1 MMARSGK
8 QRGGKPRGRS
18 QGQAS
23 ASAQPLPADSGRLIK
38 QYRKQSDNPGLLLD
52 RYIPWRRRQTREG
65 KDEWS
70 LGGQDKYRWLETVA
84 SSARQLDALLQENHA
99 RWQQIVQ
106 DAGAVKGI
114 TRFTATTDWR
124 MVVGLGGGHVLETA
138 MTLHRIYGFPII
150 PGSALKGMTRAW
162 VELEV
167 KPDDDL
173 VVAVFGTPPGETPM
187 KAGQVIFFD
196 AVPTQVPKLEL
207 DVMNPHYGD
216 YYAEKKDRGR
226 PIPPADYLS
235 PVPVYFLTVA
245 GGCEFAFAVAPRNG
259 NKGLAET
266 AAGWLKEALREM
278 GVGAKTVAG
287 YGYFR

>member
-1 MMARSGK
+1 MTRTGK
-8 QRGGKPRGRS
+8 RGRQS
-18 QGQAS
+18 RGRERARQSPQER
-23 ASAQPLPADSGRLIK
+23 PLPTDTQQFFGRHED
-38 QYRKQSDNPGLLLD
+38 QCHNTGLLLD
-52 RYIPWRRRQTREG
+52 RYIPWRRGWELKGSDKGDWLG
-65 KDEWS
+65 KS
-70 LGGQDKYRWLETVA
+70 A
-84 SSARQLDALLQENHA
+84 SGVQNISELVRANRD
-99 RWQQIVQ
+99 RWQQMVEA
-106 DAGAVKGI
+106 AGAIQSK
-114 TRFTATTDWR
+114 TWFTAATDWR

-138 MTLHRIYGFPII
+138 MTLHRVYGFPII

-167 KPDDDL
+167 QPDGDL

-196 AVPTQVPKLEL
+196 AVPTRAPKLEL

-216 YYAEKKDRGR
+216 YYAKKEHRGR
-226 PIPPADYLS
+226 PISPADYLS

-259 NKGLAET
+259 NKGLAEA

-287 YGYFR
+287 YGYFEA

>member
-1 MMARSGK
+1 MSEL
-8 QRGGKPRGRS
+8 
-18 QGQAS
+18 
-23 ASAQPLPADSGRLIK
+23 PLPPDTRGFHEKHRSRCHNL
-38 QYRKQSDNPGLLLD
+38 GLLMD
-52 RYIPWRRRQTREG
+52 RYIPWRPGWNFEE
-65 KDEWS
+65 K
-70 LGGQDKYRWLETVA
+70 DKYKWLEEDLKSKVRHLNEL
-84 SSARQLDALLQENHA
+84 ARANYG
-99 RWQQIVQ
+99 RWRWVVEA
-106 DAGAVKGI
+106 AGAKEDE
-114 TRFTATTDWR
+114 TWFTSVTDWR
-124 MVVGLGGGHVLETA
+124 MAVGLGGGHVLETT
-138 MTLHRIYGFPII
+138 MTLHRTYGFPII

-167 KPDDDL
+167 EPDDDL

-245 GGCEFAFAVAPRNG
+245 GGCEFAFAVAPRSG

>member
-1 MMARSGK
+1 MTSTGK
-8 QRGGKPRGRS
+8 RGRQSRGRERARQSS
-18 QGQAS
+18 QER
-23 ASAQPLPADSGRLIK
+23 PLPTDTQQFFGRHEG
-38 QYRKQSDNPGLLLD
+38 QCYNTGLLLD
-52 RYIPWRRRQTREG
+52 RYIPWRQGWEHKGSDKGDWLDKSVLRIQNLRGLVEANYERWRQIAE
-65 KDEWS
+65 
-70 LGGQDKYRWLETVA
+70 A
-84 SSARQLDALLQENHA
+84 
-99 RWQQIVQ
+99 
-106 DAGAVKGI
+106 AGATQGQ
-114 TRFTATTDWR
+114 TWFTATTDWR

-150 PGSALKGMTRAW
+150 PGSALKGVTRAW

-173 VVAVFGTPPGETPM
+173 VVAVFGTPAGETPM
-187 KAGQVIFFD
+187 KAGRVIFFD

-287 YGYFR
+287 FGYFR